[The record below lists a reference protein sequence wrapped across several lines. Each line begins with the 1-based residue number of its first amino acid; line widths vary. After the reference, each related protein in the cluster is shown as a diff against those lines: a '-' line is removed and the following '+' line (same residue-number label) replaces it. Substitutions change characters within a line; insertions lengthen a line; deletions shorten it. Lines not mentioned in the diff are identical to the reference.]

1 MTTEPTSTE
10 TVFTPTPVVPVPRPK
25 RSSRLLDLALGGAA
39 VLAIAGVAFAVGRTT
54 APASTTPAA
63 FNQGTI
69 VRPNGSFAPGA
80 GGPGSPFALGGRPAI
95 DGTVTAVSADSVTV
109 RTDNGQEVTIALNG
123 STAYHQAAS
132 ATASDVA
139 VGSTVTVR
147 VDGGFRGNGN
157 GNGGNGGNA
166 NANGGEGGT
175 GQTGTGQT
183 PRLTASDVTVAR

>member
-1 MTTEPTSTE
+1 MATEPTSTE
-10 TVFTPTPVVPVPRPK
+10 TVFTPTPVVTVPRRK
-25 RSSRLLDLALGGAA
+25 RSGRLLDLALGGAA

-54 APASTTPAA
+54 APATTVSAA
-63 FNQGTI
+63 FQQGTF

-80 GGPGSPFALGGRPAI
+80 GGPGGFALGGKLAV
-95 DGTVTAVSADSVTV
+95 DGTVTAVTADSLTV
-109 RTDNGQEVTIALNG
+109 KTANGQEVTVALNG
-123 STAYHQAAS
+123 STAYHQATS

-139 VGSTVTVR
+139 LGSPVTVR

-157 GNGGNGGNA
+157 ANGGNG
-166 NANGGEGGT
+166 NANGQGGQGGT